1 MLIVAIVIF
10 FSGLVL
16 LSLSRVI
23 RRNMGLPHGNVVF
36 ADTAGWYRVQKPF
49 FSEKLR
55 LSGKPDYLVRNGHC
69 HIPVEV
75 KSGPRPLTG
84 IYRSHQL
91 QLVAYCLLT
100 EDNFGSRPTHGL
112 VKYDD
117 GVHTVDYSLE
127 LERDLIDTL
136 GCMRGDLDTADV
148 ACSHRVVGRCNGCGL
163 RTDCTQTLV

>member
-1 MLIVAIVIF
+1 M
-10 FSGLVL
+10 
-16 LSLSRVI
+16 
-23 RRNMGLPHGNVVF
+23 VF
-36 ADTAGWYRVQKPF
+36 ADTAGWYRVQKPL
-49 FSEKLR
+49 FSERLR

-75 KSGPRPLTG
+75 KSGPRPLNG
-84 IYRSHQL
+84 PYRSHQL

-112 VKYDD
+112 IKYDD

-136 GCMRGDLDTADV
+136 GCMRGDLDTPDV
-148 ACSHRVVGRCNGCGL
+148 ARSHRVVGRCNGCGL